1 MAYKFK
7 SEQVSTK
14 LNSITYQ
21 VGRTGA
27 ITPVANLDPVQLA
40 GTIVKELLY
49 IMHQIE
55 KLDIRVGDTV
65 FVEKGRLSLK

>member
-49 IMHQIE
+49 IMQTKSKNIY
-55 KLDIRVGDTV
+55 V
-65 FVEKGRLSLK
+65 

>member
-21 VGRTGA
+21 VGRTGV
-27 ITPVANLDPVQLA
+27 TPVANLDPVQLA
-40 GTIVKELLY
+40 GTIVKELY
-49 IMHQIE
+49 IMQTKSKNLI
-55 KLDIRVGDTV
+55 
-65 FVEKGRLSLK
+65 

>member
-1 MAYKFK
+1 MKRMVVIKVNHFQYQDELGYTAKSRVGQWHTS

-40 GTIVKELLY
+40 GTVKKSFF
-49 IMHQIE
+49 I
-55 KLDIRVGDTV
+55 
-65 FVEKGRLSLK
+65 

>member
-21 VGRTGA
+21 VGRTG

-40 GTIVKELLY
+40 GTSEKSFY
-49 IMHQIE
+49 IMQTKSK
-55 KLDIRVGDTV
+55 KLDVRVGICRK
-65 FVEKGRLSLK
+65 ESIL

>member
-49 IMHQIE
+49 IMQTKSKNLIY
-55 KLDIRVGDTV
+55 V
-65 FVEKGRLSLK
+65 

>member
-40 GTIVKELLY
+40 GTIVKRASLY
-49 IMHQIE
+49 NADQIE
-55 KLDIRVGDTV
+55 NLIYV
-65 FVEKGRLSLK
+65 